1 MGESVA
7 EATVIKWTKNPGDH
21 VEADDTVMEIA
32 TDKVDSDVPSPVTGK
47 LLEQLCKENDVVQ
60 VGAVI
65 AIIETAEPEAASPT
79 QAPAYQPPPEQP
91 TVQETPPPAPVYQAP
106 AQTPPVAQA
115 PEAPQVSEF
124 QQPAASTPPQPPVYE
139 SPIPELEIPEI
150 SKQPVFSE
158 QREENAQP
166 VPYTEQ
172 LEQKAAAPGE
182 GAPNGG
188 SRFYS
193 PLVKNIAAQE
203 NISNAELDR
212 IPGTGAEGRL
222 TKDDLLNYIQNRYQ
236 PAAQTPEVSAERET
250 ENTFHEEAGVEPQE
264 ASTEE
269 TESAAEEREPEQV
282 TEQPSAHTGEREPEP
297 VVETPETVSAAP
309 EPVAETIVQEPIAE
323 KPQPAPV
330 FETPKSEPASQ
341 PYVDSGAKTS
351 GSMSGGDEIIEMDR
365 MRRLIADH
373 MVMSKQTSPHVTSFV
388 EADVTNL
395 VLWREKVKNG
405 FEKREGEKITFTP
418 LFIEAVVRSIKDM
431 PMINIQ
437 VTGTQIIKK
446 KDINISMAT
455 ALPSGNLIVPVI
467 KKADELS
474 IIGLT
479 KAVND
484 LANRARTGKLKPDDV
499 QGGTFTITNVGSFGN
514 VMGTPI
520 INQPQVAILAVGAI
534 RKKPAVI
541 ETLQGD
547 MIGIRHMMFL
557 SLSYDHR
564 VVDGALGG
572 SFVRRVADYLEN
584 WDPGREI

>member
-1 MGESVA
+1 MAKYKLLLPKMGESVA
-7 EATVIKWTKNPGDH
+7 EATIIKWTKNPGDYI
-21 VEADDTVMEIA
+21 ETDDTVMEIA
-32 TDKVDSDVPSPVTGK
+32 TDKVDSDVPSPVSGK
-47 LLEQLCKENDVVQ
+47 LLEQLCQENDVVQ

-65 AIIETAEPEAASPT
+65 AIIETDEPEEVKEE
-79 QAPAYQPPPEQP
+79 APIPPMFRSYNEEQP
-91 TVQETPPPAPVYQAP
+91 VFAPEPAPVAEEIQQPIEEAP
-106 AQTPPVAQA
+106 APVA
-115 PEAPQVSEF
+115 EEM
-124 QQPAASTPPQPPVYE
+124 PAAAGQGPVYTYE
-139 SPIPELEIPEI
+139 NHFVSPEPRAQPVEEF
-150 SKQPVFSE
+150 KQPIFEELSE
-158 QREENAQP
+158 EQLPP

-172 LEQKAAAPGE
+172 LERRGTVNTE
-182 GAPNGG
+182 NGIKNPL
-188 SRFYS
+188 RFYS

-203 NISNAELDR
+203 GVSNAELDQ
-212 IPGTGAEGRL
+212 ISGTGADGRL
-222 TKDDLLNYIQNRYQ
+222 TKDDLLAYIQNKYKPGAETKAGVVEAIPAPPTE
-236 PAAQTPEVSAERET
+236 PAAFPQSAVET
-250 ENTFHEEAGVEPQE
+250 KQPVPVAETRQKEP
-264 ASTEE
+264 
-269 TESAAEEREPEQV
+269 V
-282 TEQPSAHTGEREPEP
+282 TEQPKPEP
-297 VVETPETVSAAP
+297 VVEAEQPTPVVEAP
-309 EPVAETIVQEPIAE
+309 KVIEPVKPEAAESKVTA
-323 KPQPAPV
+323 
-330 FETPKSEPASQ
+330 T
-341 PYVDSGAKTS
+341 TS
-351 GSMSGGDEIIEMDR
+351 VSGGDEIIEMDR
-365 MRRLIADH
+365 MRRLIAEH
-373 MVMSKQTSPHVTSFV
+373 MVMSKHTSPHVTSFV

-395 VLWREKVKNG
+395 VLWRDKIKG
-405 FEKREGEKITFTP
+405 SFEKREGEKITFTP
-418 LFIEAVVRSIKDM
+418 IFIEAVIRAIKDL

-437 VTGTQIIKK
+437 VKGTQIIKK

-474 IIGLT
+474 LLGIT

-484 LANRARTGKLKPDDV
+484 LANRARTGKLKPDDT

-534 RKKPAVI
+534 KKKPAVI